1 MNYPRV
7 NLLKKSEQRYQG
19 AVSRRF
25 VLVCVVVVPIL
36 FITALSGIKLIQYTS
51 VQSSLKSNREL
62 WTSLEPRLESY
73 MNERK
78 SLSENQRAMELIE
91 GWQGT
96 QLPLSDLLAEI
107 QDSVPENVQLTR
119 VAIRNES
126 GKSVYDKPTDFS
138 KDYSLAV
145 QGVAQGE
152 RAEEVVIALLKDL
165 LKTEHMGAT
174 FKSAKLGS
182 MRKRIGAEGQ
192 TMQEFRLDGSSVKG
206 GGR

>member
-7 NLLKKSEQRYQG
+7 NLLKKNEQRYQG

-36 FITALSGIKLIQYTS
+36 FITTLSGIKLIQYTS

-62 WTSLEPRLESY
+62 WASLEPRLKSY
-73 MNERK
+73 MAERK

-91 GWQGT
+91 GWKDT
-96 QLPLSDLLAEI
+96 QLPLSNLLSEI
-107 QDSVPENVQLTR
+107 QDSVPANVQLTR
-119 VAIRNES
+119 VSIRNES

-138 KDYSLAV
+138 KEYSLAI

-174 FKSAKLGS
+174 FESAKLGS
-182 MRKRIGAEGQ
+182 MRKRIGTDGQ
-192 TMQEFRLDGSSVKG
+192 TMQEFRLDGSSAKG
-206 GGR
+206 GG